1 MTEIGNAHRV
11 GHITTEIEIRLSIFW
26 LLGIR
31 VSQEESPLFRAGR
44 MSIAIAIIILSGI
57 DSTFTLMILDAGGSE
72 ENVVLNWII
81 DNWGEDYFIYIKW
94 AMTTFGAITL
104 SILHDKKLFG
114 IPIITIMELIVL
126 GYCALLIYELEILF
140 TIYQSPVA

>member
-44 MSIAIAIIILSGI
+44 MS
-57 DSTFTLMILDAGGSE
+57 T
-72 ENVVLNWII
+72 
-81 DNWGEDYFIYIKW
+81 
-94 AMTTFGAITL
+94 
-104 SILHDKKLFG
+104 ILHDKKLFG
-114 IPIITIMELIVL
+114 IPVITIMELIVL
-126 GYCALLIYELEILF
+126 GYCILLIYELEILL
-140 TIYQSPVA
+140 TIYKT